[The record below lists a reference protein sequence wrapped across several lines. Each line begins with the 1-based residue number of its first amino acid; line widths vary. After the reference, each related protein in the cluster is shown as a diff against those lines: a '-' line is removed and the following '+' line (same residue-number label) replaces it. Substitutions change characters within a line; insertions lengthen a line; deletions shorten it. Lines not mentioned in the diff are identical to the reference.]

1 MNAAILPKAARGAPR
16 VVLSP
21 GPAPII
27 ATQRL
32 VLRPHK
38 VSDAPAIAETL
49 SDFKVARMLARVP
62 QPYHNQDA
70 LDWLMLKT
78 AGILPGWTLAVT
90 TGDDVH
96 IGVVNLEMRHGRWH
110 LAYWLNRMFWEQGY
124 MTELSAPF
132 WNVSSG
138 ARRKRSSIR
147 APLPITSPR
156 SMSSASSASASSMQA
171 RLSAGPAM
179 PWSRI
184 SIRRLRRQ
192 ICARRAASSGRSQTQ

>member
-124 MTELSAPF
+124 MTEAVGAVLERFQRRSPET
-132 WNVSSG
+132 VVHSG
-138 ARRKRSSIR
+138 AFADNLASLNVQRK
-147 APLPITSPR
+147 L
-156 SMSSASSASASSMQA
+156 
-171 RLSAGPAM
+171 GF
-179 PWSRI
+179 RI
-184 SIRRLRRQ
+184 ID
-192 ICARRAASSGRSQTQ
+192 ASQTFSRSRNAMVPHIDTALAPADLRPTGR